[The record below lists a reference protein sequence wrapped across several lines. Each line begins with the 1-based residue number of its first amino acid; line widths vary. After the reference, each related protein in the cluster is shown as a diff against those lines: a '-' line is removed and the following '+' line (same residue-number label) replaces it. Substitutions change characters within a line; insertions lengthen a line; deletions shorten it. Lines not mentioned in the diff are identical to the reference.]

1 MGKLKRALGL
11 GSKRLRA
18 LTVIVAAARA
28 FAAGNR
34 LRALALG
41 AVALLAWKYMLV
53 ALAADLIVSRVLSI
67 GEESEEADEDGKGK
81 VHD

>member
-1 MGKLKRALGL
+1 MSKLKRVLGF

-18 LTVIVAAARA
+18 FTVIVAAARA

-41 AVALLAWKYMLV
+41 VVAVFAWKFMVVALL
-53 ALAADLIVSRVLSI
+53 ADLIVSRLVP
-67 GEESEEADEDGKGK
+67 GNEDADDEKGK

>member
-1 MGKLKRALGL
+1 MSKLKRALGF

-18 LTVIVAAARA
+18 FTVIVAAARA

-41 AVALLAWKYMLV
+41 VVAVFAWKYMLV
-53 ALAADLIVSRVLSI
+53 ALAADLIVSRVLPS
-67 GEESEEADEDGKGK
+67 GEDEESPEANGKGK

>member
-1 MGKLKRALGL
+1 MSILKRALGL

-18 LTVIVAAARA
+18 FTVIVAAARA

-41 AVALLAWKYMLV
+41 IVAVFAWKFLVVALL
-53 ALAADLIVSRVLSI
+53 ADLIVSRLVP
-67 GEESEEADEDGKGK
+67 GNGDEEASEANGKGK